1 MINLDNFTISS
12 SLHDLPILASVS
24 YLKKDIP
31 KPVIIF
37 SHGFKGFKDWGHFPL
52 VARWFAAQG
61 FAFVRFNFSHN
72 GTTPQE
78 PADFANLDNF
88 GKNNFSIELHDLDD
102 VIHWVETNSDERQFD
117 KEKIYLIGHSR
128 GGGISIIKASEDE
141 RIKKIVT
148 WASVADFESRMRVDG
163 FEEWKKTG
171 VTYIPNARTNQ
182 NMPLYFQFYEDL
194 DRNRERLLIKKAAK
208 KLNKPF
214 LIVHGTEDDTV
225 SVNEA
230 NALHQWAAG
239 SRLCLIENADHA
251 FNATHPY
258 TAQELNEH
266 ILKKLKVSLEFLV
279 GNNIV

>member
-1 MINLDNFTISS
+1 MINLDNFTIKS

-72 GTTPQE
+72 GTTPEE

-102 VIHWVETNSDERQFD
+102 VINWVEANSDEHQFD

-128 GGGISIIKASEDE
+128 GGGISIIKASEDV

-148 WASVADFESRMRVDG
+148 WASVADFESRMKVDG

-225 SVNEA
+225 SINEA
-230 NALHQWAAG
+230 NALHQWVAG

-251 FNATHPY
+251 FNATHPF

>member
-102 VIHWVETNSDERQFD
+102 VIHWVEANSDEHQFD

-251 FNATHPY
+251 FNAIHPY

-266 ILKKLKVSLEFLV
+266 ILKKLKVSFEFLV

>member
-1 MINLDNFTISS
+1 MINLDNFTIKS

-72 GTTPQE
+72 GTTPEE
-78 PADFANLDNF
+78 PADFGNLDNF

-102 VIHWVETNSDERQFD
+102 VINWVEANSDEHQFD

-128 GGGISIIKASEDE
+128 GGGISIIKASEDV
-141 RIKKIVT
+141 RIKKIAT
-148 WASVADFESRMRVDG
+148 WASVADFESRMKVDG

-225 SVNEA
+225 SINEA
-230 NALHQWAAG
+230 NALHQWVAG

-251 FNATHPY
+251 FNATHPF

>member
-102 VIHWVETNSDERQFD
+102 VIHWVETNSDEHQFD

>member
-102 VIHWVETNSDERQFD
+102 VIHWVEANSNEHQFD

-279 GNNIV
+279 GINIV

>member
-1 MINLDNFTISS
+1 MINLDNFTIKS

-72 GTTPQE
+72 GTTPEE

-102 VIHWVETNSDERQFD
+102 VINWVEANSDEHQFD

-128 GGGISIIKASEDE
+128 GGGISIIKASEDV
-141 RIKKIVT
+141 RIKKIAT
-148 WASVADFESRMRVDG
+148 WASVADFESRMKVDG

-225 SVNEA
+225 SINEA
-230 NALHQWAAG
+230 NALHQWVAG

>member
-102 VIHWVETNSDERQFD
+102 VIHWVEANSDEHQFD

-182 NMPLYFQFYEDL
+182 NMPLYFQFYDDL

>member
-1 MINLDNFTISS
+1 
-12 SLHDLPILASVS
+12 
-24 YLKKDIP
+24 
-31 KPVIIF
+31 
-37 SHGFKGFKDWGHFPL
+37 
-52 VARWFAAQG
+52 
-61 FAFVRFNFSHN
+61 VRFNFSHN
-72 GTTPQE
+72 GTTPEE

-102 VIHWVETNSDERQFD
+102 VINWVEANSDEHQFD

-128 GGGISIIKASEDE
+128 GGGISIIKGSEDV

-148 WASVADFESRMRVDG
+148 WASVADFESRMKVDG

-225 SVNEA
+225 SINEA
-230 NALHQWAAG
+230 NALHQWVAG

>member
-1 MINLDNFTISS
+1 MINLDNFIISS

-102 VIHWVETNSDERQFD
+102 VIHWVEANSDEHQFD

-214 LIVHGTEDDTV
+214 LIVHGTDDDTV
-225 SVNEA
+225 SINEA

>member
-102 VIHWVETNSDERQFD
+102 VIHWVEANSNEHQFD

>member
-1 MINLDNFTISS
+1 MINLDNFTIKS

-72 GTTPQE
+72 GTTPEE

-102 VIHWVETNSDERQFD
+102 VINWVEANSDEHQFD
-117 KEKIYLIGHSR
+117 KEKIYLIVHSR
-128 GGGISIIKASEDE
+128 GGGISIIKGSEDV
-141 RIKKIVT
+141 RIKKIAT
-148 WASVADFESRMRVDG
+148 WASVADFESRMKVDG

-225 SVNEA
+225 SINEA
-230 NALHQWAAG
+230 NALHQWVAG

-251 FNATHPY
+251 FNATHPF

>member
-1 MINLDNFTISS
+1 MINLDNFTIKS

-72 GTTPQE
+72 GTTPEE

-102 VIHWVETNSDERQFD
+102 VINWVEANSDEHQFD

-128 GGGISIIKASEDE
+128 GGGISIIKASEDV

-148 WASVADFESRMRVDG
+148 WASVADFESRMKVDG

-225 SVNEA
+225 SINEA
-230 NALHQWAAG
+230 NALHQWVAG
-239 SRLCLIENADHA
+239 SRLCLIENADHV

>member
-102 VIHWVETNSDERQFD
+102 VIHWVEANSDEHQFD

-230 NALHQWAAG
+230 NALHQWDAG

-258 TAQELNEH
+258 TGQELNEH

>member
-1 MINLDNFTISS
+1 MINLDNFTINS

-37 SHGFKGFKDWGHFPL
+37 SHGFKGFKDWGHFPP

-72 GTTPQE
+72 GTTPEE

-102 VIHWVETNSDERQFD
+102 VINWVEANSDEHQFD

-128 GGGISIIKASEDE
+128 GGGISLIKASEDV

-148 WASVADFESRMRVDG
+148 WASVADFESRMKVDG

-225 SVNEA
+225 SINEA
-230 NALHQWAAG
+230 NALHQWVAG
-239 SRLCLIENADHA
+239 SRLCLIENADHV